1 MAQVCDKPLEV
12 NPFLTSRDPETG
24 KWQVIQKG
32 RAMATKECSGAS
44 DDDNQNG

>member
-24 KWQVIQKG
+24 KWQVIRKG
-32 RAMATKECSGAS
+32 SAMSTKDNSGAS
-44 DDDNQNG
+44 DGDRRNG